1 MSEEPLTFER
11 ISTIA
16 NRVVSKIIDDL
27 QKNTKAKD
35 TEGSNK

>member
-11 ISTIA
+11 ISTIE
-16 NRVVSKIIDDL
+16 NRVVRKIIDDL
-27 QKNTKAKD
+27 QKNIKTKD